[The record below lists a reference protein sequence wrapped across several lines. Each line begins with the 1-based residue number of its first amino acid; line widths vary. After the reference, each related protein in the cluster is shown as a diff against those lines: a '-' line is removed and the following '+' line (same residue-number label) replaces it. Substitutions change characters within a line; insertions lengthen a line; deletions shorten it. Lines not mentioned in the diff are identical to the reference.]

1 MAGPG
6 FPQESKR
13 FEIQAY
19 NPPKDPRSLRQTHVA
34 FSGSPHRHRFE
45 TDKVVLVVDPY
56 STASLLY
63 EFAAEDIGF
72 AEELPNL
79 ATPEGDTITMV
90 RLWVKKGSI
99 GIQSI
104 PFRVE
109 DTRK

>member
-1 MAGPG
+1 MAGSR
-6 FPQESKR
+6 FPQESRR

-19 NPPKDPRSLRQTHVA
+19 SPPKDPRALRQTHVA
-34 FSGSPHRHRFE
+34 FSGSPRRHPFE
-45 TDKVVLVVDPY
+45 KGKVVLVVDPY

-63 EFAAEDIGF
+63 EFEAADIGF

-79 ATPEGDTITMV
+79 ATPEGETITMV

-99 GIQSI
+99 GIRST